1 MLKRIVVDIE
11 MAKGLRRL
19 GFREPCLAYYDLD
32 GNLCNA
38 DSEEAIV
45 RDMNGPKETPGRGPR
60 CYSAPTLTAV
70 QEWLR
75 RKKHYEILVSRDTFF
90 QDAGRYYC
98 RIIRLSDNLSRDT
111 KPRKTYEQSL
121 EDGIRQVINILTS
134 KQHGS

>member
-1 MLKRIVVDIE
+1 MMKQVVVDIE
-11 MAKGLRRL
+11 MAKGLKRL
-19 GFREPCLAYYDLD
+19 GYREPCLAYFDLD
-32 GNLCNA
+32 GKLCNINYK
-38 DSEEAIV
+38 EAVV

-111 KPRKTYEQSL
+111 KPRKTYEQAL
-121 EDGIRQVINILTS
+121 EDGIRQTIIILT
-134 KQHGS
+134 QHSH